1 MFEKEMDLNYLRIS
15 EKDRELRKINFIIS
29 SVFCTEH
36 HVAAHLEIKG
46 SKWMLSTCCQEHGE
60 YIARVI
66 DELLE

>member
-1 MFEKEMDLNYLRIS
+1 MFEKEIDLNYLGINETNRA
-15 EKDRELRKINFIIS
+15 LRKINFIIS
-29 SVFCTEH
+29 SIFCSKH
-36 HVAAHLEIKG
+36 HVTAHLEIRD